1 MLCCPCIPLRK
12 RKKVQAEQCLERRP
26 RHWLRRL
33 FRKNKTG
40 DAGIPAILEPSPVS
54 GDVPQISGTVKEVP
68 CLDTPGPLVTLATLE
83 SSTLVTPASPETP
96 SPGAPQG
103 EEVPS
108 PDTPKGCDPLDQL
121 MVQLVEENRTPSRGR
136 KKRARSAP
144 VALLVAPEAPKS
156 RARTPPVALLI
167 APEAPKTRA
176 RTPPVALLI
185 APEAPKSRARKPPVT
200 LLIAPEAL
208 ERKPHV
214 LPAQQLKCRGLP
226 NLGQTCYINSTLQ
239 CLFALQPL
247 CIQLLL
253 QEETWRQEPSALLLS
268 SFVGLWCL
276 RKSTDRQLKAAVLM
290 ELKDC
295 IALRNQEFKGNSQ
308 NDAHEFLSEC
318 LLGLKDIG
326 HTLQMGDVSYQ
337 CPVDTLLSFQLQ
349 HIRSCRSCG
358 VESRREEI
366 STYLSLQMV
375 AQGTV
380 QNSLELY
387 FNGSHFTPEEVL
399 PLHPHQKH
407 GTASAGGRAPDQT
420 KD

>member
-1 MLCCPCIPLRK
+1 MKSFERLVLSHLKVITGPLLDPLQFAYR
-12 RKKVQAEQCLERRP
+12 ANRRP

-54 GDVPQISGTVKEVP
+54 GDVPQISSTVKEVP

-108 PDTPKGCDPLDQL
+108 PDTPKGCDLLDQL
-121 MVQLVEENRTPSRGR
+121 MVQLVEESRSPSRGR

-144 VALLVAPEAPKS
+144 VALL
-156 RARTPPVALLI
+156 I
-167 APEAPKTRA
+167 APEAP
-176 RTPPVALLI
+176 
-185 APEAPKSRARKPPVT
+185 
-200 LLIAPEAL
+200 

-253 QEETWRQEPSALLLS
+253 QEETWRQEPSALR
-268 SFVGLWCL
+268 L
-276 RKSTDRQLKAAVLM
+276 R
-290 ELKDC
+290 
-295 IALRNQEFKGNSQ
+295 
-308 NDAHEFLSEC
+308 
-318 LLGLKDIG
+318 
-326 HTLQMGDVSYQ
+326 
-337 CPVDTLLSFQLQ
+337 
-349 HIRSCRSCG
+349 
-358 VESRREEI
+358 
-366 STYLSLQMV
+366 
-375 AQGTV
+375 
-380 QNSLELY
+380 
-387 FNGSHFTPEEVL
+387 
-399 PLHPHQKH
+399 
-407 GTASAGGRAPDQT
+407 
-420 KD
+420 

>member
-54 GDVPQISGTVKEVP
+54 GDVPQISSTVKVVP

-108 PDTPKGCDPLDQL
+108 PDTPKGCDLLDQL
-121 MVQLVEENRTPSRGR
+121 MVQLVEESRSPSRGR

-144 VALLVAPEAPKS
+144 VALLIAPEAPKS

-167 APEAPKTRA
+167 APEAP
-176 RTPPVALLI
+176 
-185 APEAPKSRARKPPVT
+185 
-200 LLIAPEAL
+200 

-253 QEETWRQEPSALLLS
+253 QEETWRQEPSALR
-268 SFVGLWCL
+268 L
-276 RKSTDRQLKAAVLM
+276 R
-290 ELKDC
+290 
-295 IALRNQEFKGNSQ
+295 
-308 NDAHEFLSEC
+308 
-318 LLGLKDIG
+318 
-326 HTLQMGDVSYQ
+326 
-337 CPVDTLLSFQLQ
+337 
-349 HIRSCRSCG
+349 
-358 VESRREEI
+358 
-366 STYLSLQMV
+366 
-375 AQGTV
+375 
-380 QNSLELY
+380 
-387 FNGSHFTPEEVL
+387 
-399 PLHPHQKH
+399 
-407 GTASAGGRAPDQT
+407 
-420 KD
+420 